1 MHQICV
7 LVVVCTSYILLCVY
21 HLIMTSYSFSLICVN
36 LPSQHFQASVAGETC
51 GTITGDPIT
60 PAVVEPYLWWPSGVG
75 KATPNLL
82 EATTEVDILD
92 SVSGSVGV
100 HV

>member
-1 MHQICV
+1 
-7 LVVVCTSYILLCVY
+7 
-21 HLIMTSYSFSLICVN
+21 MTSYSFSLICVN

-92 SVSGSVGV
+92 VCLSALQTEFLV
-100 HV
+100 HITQTV